1 MSAEGRCAMMCSAKP
16 IIGIAIVWAAV
27 IIAVALALHGTA
39 QGGLVVAYVA
49 SGAAATISIMEAAL
63 RRRRASN
70 SEGSTSD

>member
-1 MSAEGRCAMMCSAKP
+1 MTCSTKP

-63 RRRRASN
+63 RKRRARN
-70 SEGSTSD
+70 PEDVTAD